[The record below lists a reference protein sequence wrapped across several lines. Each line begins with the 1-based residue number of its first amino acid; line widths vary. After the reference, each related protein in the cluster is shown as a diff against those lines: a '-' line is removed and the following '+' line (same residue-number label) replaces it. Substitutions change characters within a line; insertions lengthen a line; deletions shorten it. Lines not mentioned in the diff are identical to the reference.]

1 MPVRNESCDIT
12 ECWCQVLVTLSM
24 WGQVSQS
31 YLCCLADCNHYL
43 EWETCSEYSSS
54 VEQSRFNSNIYQILI
69 TKSCWSCAVDRGLEC
84 CARCCCHTEEDWNVV
99 IRVVSSS
106 WTRSDTAWWRLRGW
120 LWQLPSWGPAKNV
133 WENIWTY
140 KPRQRLR
147 DHSLNADDAGDT
159 ATVIEESVDISDFEF
174 NLFERNNADLTLQLD
189 NIVTWASF
197 SFTKQSRS
205 RLWFN
210 ETMEFYSNSSSRSD
224 VIWWCHSSHWN
235 KFFSILTT
243 CDQWST
249 LSVLLPTLIS
259 NYANY
264 ERSMM
269 IDK

>member
-1 MPVRNESCDIT
+1 MASGVV
-12 ECWCQVLVTLSM
+12 QGV
-24 WGQVSQS
+24 
-31 YLCCLADCNHYL
+31 
-43 EWETCSEYSSS
+43 
-54 VEQSRFNSNIYQILI
+54 VE
-69 TKSCWSCAVDRGLEC
+69 
-84 CARCCCHTEEDWNVV
+84 CHTEGDWNVV

-147 DHSLNADDAGDT
+147 DHSVNVDDAGDT

-235 KFFSILTT
+235 KFCSILTT
-243 CDQWST
+243 CDQWSNIVST
-249 LSVLLPTLIS
+249 FTNSYLKLCKLWKV
-259 NYANY
+259 N
-264 ERSMM
+264 
-269 IDK
+269 DDW